1 MNRGGEIS
9 ASIPNDLIIEIFSRL
24 PEKSAA
30 RFRSYGGTNLKCE
43 DIPSPFPYN
52 FTTSSRSSPFIFH
65 RAVFDQLQ
73 NQNKKSSLVAPVGIY
88 MMSLDFDG
96 FTSVRNTMLAYLN
109 REGDHRKYLGSFLG
123 FDPSDKRF
131 KVLWIRMT
139 GISAYK
145 ILTLGTGEMRW
156 RNNQSSLN
164 HEVLYYLALALSSSD
179 SSHAHVLV
187 CFDVRS
193 EKFVY

>member
-1 MNRGGEIS
+1 
-9 ASIPNDLIIEIFSRL
+9 
-24 PEKSAA
+24 
-30 RFRSYGGTNLKCE
+30 
-43 DIPSPFPYN
+43 
-52 FTTSSRSSPFIFH
+52 
-65 RAVFDQLQ
+65 
-73 NQNKKSSLVAPVGIY
+73 
-88 MMSLDFDG
+88 
-96 FTSVRNTMLAYLN
+96 MLAYLN
-109 REGDHRKYLGSFLG
+109 REGDHRKYLGIFLG

-145 ILTLGTGEMRW
+145 IMTLGTGEMRW
-156 RNNQSSLN
+156 RNNQSPLN
-164 HEVLYYLALALSSSD
+164 HEVYKPSICINGVLYYLALALSSSD

>member
-43 DIPSPFPYN
+43 DIPSLFPYH

-65 RAVFDQLQ
+65 RAVFDQVTDSHTSLFVFKLDTKFSFFSSPQ
-73 NQNKKSSLVAPVGIY
+73 LHNQNKKSSLVAPV
-88 MMSLDFDG
+88 
-96 FTSVRNTMLAYLN
+96 AYLN

-131 KVLWIRMT
+131 KNDGDGNIAELRVWVLEDIEKQKWSKNVYTLLAINELVGVAEATST
-139 GISAYK
+139 GDIHYK
-145 ILTLGTGEMRW
+145 ITRP
-156 RNNQSSLN
+156 
-164 HEVLYYLALALSSSD
+164 
-179 SSHAHVLV
+179 
-187 CFDVRS
+187 
-193 EKFVY
+193 